1 MKDSVV
7 FRLIALVFIIYMI
20 YHDHKLRNNKEYQT
34 ALQSKIK
41 PRKKL
46 LIKRWWSWLLI
57 IFLILLSF
65 VGSGEDY
72 DSTENSNA
80 KTETT
85 SRAHKHNKLKKQK
98 TKKQN
103 KKGTHQ
109 AKKHNTKH
117 KKLKKQNTKNT
128 QQAKKPHKQSSQEK
142 KKQKMLRILNMWAG
156 THNNYGVVKI
166 DKDNAPMLILND
178 ETVASSKNELEYI
191 AIQFSNKIRA
201 QQEMNHIEL
210 DNPAIYDKDG
220 TPIAVWNGSTLELV
234 DK

>member
-1 MKDSVV
+1 MKDSVF

-20 YHDHKLRNNKEYQT
+20 YHDHKLRNNEEYQT

-72 DSTENSNA
+72 DSTENSNV

-85 SRAHKHNKLKKQK
+85 SKAHKHNKLKKQK

-103 KKGTHQ
+103 KKDTH
-109 AKKHNTKH
+109 
-117 KKLKKQNTKNT
+117 
-128 QQAKKPHKQSSQEK
+128 QAKKPHKQSSQET
-142 KKQKMLRILNMWAG
+142 KKQRILKVLNMWAA

-178 ETVASSKNELEYI
+178 ETVASSKSELKSI
-191 AIQFSNKIRA
+191 AIQFSNKIRV
-201 QQEMNHIEL
+201 QQQMNHIEL